1 MAQGHSGDS
10 PDRTRDAASE
20 DDDRRRKA
28 AWAPVVRAGVLGGA
42 GALVLALVLE
52 VRALFGIAVPY
63 LAGLLALAGI
73 LSGVV
78 LYRRSSPRS
87 TGRVEP
93 WLLIAGGVA
102 VLAATNAGTAMGS
115 AGRAGSWSLGL
126 AALAAYPF
134 LVVGLLALLRGRRP
148 DRDADVLVE
157 AGLVATLFGVAI
169 WALISHRGHQVPVPM
184 LAVSVALLAL
194 DIVLV
199 TITIRLFLLPGERM
213 LVYRAVG
220 LAVSYLLVSHL
231 TATVGA
237 VNGWHVSQDVARL
250 LLVCSFGFWALAA
263 LHPTMRQ
270 LFEPLAGDPPAFSAG
285 HLVLTQMGMLV
296 APAVIAVQ
304 AQRHEVVPTA
314 IAVGVGVVSVVLAAY
329 LGSLL
334 WQRATIEHR
343 AHHDQLTGLPNRA
356 LFIDRVSR
364 ALAHARRNDLPI
376 AVIFVDLDRFKEV
389 NDSLGHAAGD
399 ELLRQVA
406 RRLESCVREEDTV
419 ARLGGDEFAL
429 LLPYVAGVEGAAKV
443 AERLLEAFTSPIRL
457 AEQQQ
462 VAIKLSV
469 GISLYP
475 EDGSDPQTLI
485 AGADAAMYEAK
496 VGGRNAYEIFSPVL
510 RTQAHERLALESA
523 LHQALER
530 DELVLHYQPKVD
542 LRSGGITGA
551 EALVRWNHPE
561 RGLLLPGDFVP
572 VAEQSGQ
579 VVALGEFVIAGACEQ
594 LQSWQ
599 SDGLPPLSVS
609 VNVSARQLRHGL
621 VEFVAAAL
629 RHTALDPHQLELEL
643 TESAA
648 LDSLDITVR
657 ELEELRAMGVRCTI
671 DDFGTGYCGLSYLSQ
686 LPIDGLKIDKSFI
699 HAVSDT
705 AASIVAAIIAL
716 GHSLGLTVTGEGV
729 ETSEQ
734 LACLMRHG
742 CDEMQGFFFSRPLPA
757 EAFARLVL
765 DHAPG
770 GPGQLPVGPRATTDP
785 PPVAADTPQPRLG
798 ALAPFRGAGGE
809 RR

>member
-1 MAQGHSGDS
+1 
-10 PDRTRDAASE
+10 
-20 DDDRRRKA
+20 
-28 AWAPVVRAGVLGGA
+28 
-42 GALVLALVLE
+42 
-52 VRALFGIAVPY
+52 
-63 LAGLLALAGI
+63 
-73 LSGVV
+73 
-78 LYRRSSPRS
+78 
-87 TGRVEP
+87 
-93 WLLIAGGVA
+93 
-102 VLAATNAGTAMGS
+102 MGS

-157 AGLVATLFGVAI
+157 AGLVATLFGLAI
-169 WALISHRGHQVPVPM
+169 WALISHRGHQVPVPV

-194 DIVLV
+194 DLVLV
-199 TITIRLFLLPGERM
+199 TITIRLFLLPGER
-213 LVYRAVG
+213 LPVYRAVG

-237 VNGWHVSQDVARL
+237 VNGWHASQDLAPL

-263 LHPTMRQ
+263 LHPSMRR
-270 LFEPLAGDPPAFSAG
+270 LFEPLTGDPPTFSAG
-285 HLVLTQMGMLV
+285 HLVLTQMGMLA

-304 AQRHEVVPTA
+304 AQRHEVIPTA
-314 IAVGVGVVSVVLAAY
+314 IAVGVGVVSAVLAAY

-364 ALAHARRNDLPI
+364 ALAHARRNDLPV
-376 AVIFVDLDRFKEV
+376 AVIFVDLDRFKNV

-429 LLPYVAGVEGAAKV
+429 LLPYVVGVEGAAKV
-443 AERLLEAFTSPIRL
+443 AERLLEAFTSPIHL
-457 AEQQQ
+457 AEQQIA
-462 VAIKLSV
+462 VRLSI

-496 VGGRNAYEIFSPVL
+496 ERGNAYEIFSPVL
-510 RTQAHERLALESA
+510 RNQTHERLALETA
-523 LHQALER
+523 LQQALER

-561 RGLLLPGDFVP
+561 RGLVFPGDFVP
-572 VAEQSGQ
+572 MAEQSGQ
-579 VVALGEFVIAGACEQ
+579 VVALGEFVIAAACEQ
-594 LQSWQ
+594 LQSWR
-599 SDGLPPLSVS
+599 SEGLPPLRIS

-621 VEFVAAAL
+621 VDFVAAAL
-629 RHTALDPHQLELEL
+629 RETALDPRQLELEL

-648 LDSLDITVR
+648 LESLDITVR

-686 LPIDGLKIDKSFI
+686 LPIDGIKIDKSFI
-699 HAVSDT
+699 HATSDRD
-705 AASIVAAIIAL
+705 ASIVTAIIAL

-729 ETSEQ
+729 ETTEQ
-734 LACLMRHG
+734 LACLVRNY
-742 CDEMQGFFFSRPLPA
+742 CDDMQGYLFSRPIPA

-770 GPGQLPVGPRATTDP
+770 GPGRLPVGPRAPTDAP
-785 PPVAADTPQPRLG
+785 TVVPDRPRSP
-798 ALAPFRGAGGE
+798 A
-809 RR
+809 